1 MVGGELGHVEVVGG
15 RAPRRL
21 IQLRESRRGTWHG
34 ATAFLCGRQE
44 SQRTSVPCLG
54 GRLPP
59 RRATVHSGQ
68 TTRQLGQS
76 GANRARQCSR
86 FLVPLRVQASNL
98 CEGGTA
104 GAVPSAVFVRGAP
117 VPTGKVKWFNADKGF
132 GFLAEDG
139 GEDVFVH
146 RDALPNG
153 VTELKPGQRVEFGVV
168 QGRKGNQALSVRV
181 LDPVPS
187 VVRATRKPPEEM
199 APLVEDLIKMLDQ
212 TSNLLRKGRY
222 PDRGESRKIAALL
235 RAFADNLDA

>member
-1 MVGGELGHVEVVGG
+1 
-15 RAPRRL
+15 
-21 IQLRESRRGTWHG
+21 
-34 ATAFLCGRQE
+34 
-44 SQRTSVPCLG
+44 
-54 GRLPP
+54 
-59 RRATVHSGQ
+59 
-68 TTRQLGQS
+68 
-76 GANRARQCSR
+76 
-86 FLVPLRVQASNL
+86 
-98 CEGGTA
+98 
-104 GAVPSAVFVRGAP
+104 

-146 RDALPNG
+146 RDALLSG

-212 TSNLLRKGRY
+212 TSNALRRGRY